1 MHIGQQ
7 VGGHRPIYNGPS
19 AEEVSKSLYHQRF
32 REQSISFK
40 RTHKLSP
47 KTSSRKKTRL
57 YPATMNTTSLSYT
70 VSVVLDQVNNPSPR
84 QLRQQ
89 PRHMIPQIPPSLRWL
104 VHDLWTKRVR
114 SPELDQQAVEVHPF
128 PLNRF
133 QSCVADEGRAG

>member
-1 MHIGQQ
+1 MTEAEAFTGDNKQEVIDRHTADLVRKKL
-7 VGGHRPIYNGPS
+7 VGAWITKIKHAQIVTRDL
-19 AEEVSKSLYHQRF
+19 VSKKIR
-32 REQSISFK
+32 
-40 RTHKLSP
+40 P
-47 KTSSRKKTRL
+47 
-57 YPATMNTTSLSYT
+57 YPTIINTVSLSYT
-70 VSVVLDQVNNPSPR
+70 VSVILDQVNNPSPR